1 MGPGLSYGLGVAPR
15 SWAETASA
23 QARDPGCTG
32 ETRIVYVDD
41 VLWVRLVARNA
52 RVSAGERDAEDEP
65 EADDATGSTRSTGRQ

>member
-1 MGPGLSYGLGVAPR
+1 MGPGLPYGLGVAPR
-15 SWAETASA
+15 SWAETAGA
-23 QARDPGCTG
+23 QAGDPGSTG